1 MANIIQVNM
10 LEQALEDLRA
20 YALYVNRIRA
30 IPLVNDGLKSIHRRI
45 LWAVYH
51 YSKATN
57 RYVKSSA
64 VVGDTMKYMHPHG
77 DSSIYGAMKPLT
89 NWFEINLP
97 LLDGDQG
104 NWGDMQGADAAAPRY
119 TETKMTQL
127 AQELVI
133 GELGLTDNAVDW
145 NKTYDDRSF
154 EPASL
159 PVKLPL
165 LLINGSFGVGYG
177 LKVEIP
183 THNINEVID
192 ATINLI
198 KNPDAPVVL
207 IPDQCTKCEIIESN
221 FKAISNK
228 GHGTFKVRGIVE
240 VSEYK
245 KNPALIIRSVPD
257 LVFYDNIET
266 SIHNMIEKKQLPQI
280 VDILDQ
286 TSEEELH
293 VTIVLKQGSD
303 PEYVKDILYKNTL
316 LQKTV
321 NVNFEVLDG
330 YNPVRM
336 SYKSYL
342 QSFIEY
348 RKMTKFRVYCDVLQ
362 TAQTRKH
369 EIETYIKVLESGEID
384 NIINMIKS
392 SDINENDLIEY
403 LITKLSITD
412 LQAKFI
418 IQSRLKNLSIGYLS
432 KYKSEYEQLVKNI
445 NCYLNII
452 TNDSA
457 IEQEIIQ
464 ELEEIK
470 AKYGKPRLSKV
481 IGLDEV
487 NNIPKGTFKIIITE
501 NNFIKKVGAESSL
514 GSFKND
520 TPKFVI
526 TGENKENILL
536 FDEQGKVFK
545 LPIHK
550 IPVSQSNSNGIDIR
564 MLQSKLTSNICMA
577 MYEPKI
583 LELSKSL
590 NKYFMTI
597 LTKSGYIKKLDLE
610 DFLSVPPSGIIFM
623 KLNEED
629 IIQDVTII
637 LEGLDV
643 IVYSKNK
650 ALRMNMSEVPHQKR
664 NSKGMRAITEDLV
677 DGLAIVK
684 PNATDVVVVTEN
696 GKINRFSIVALPN
709 LGRNK
714 AGSRVIKLAKGDSIK
729 FMACVQ
735 DTDVL
740 KVKTQL
746 EVVEFLISNLDV
758 GSSMSTGK
766 KMISVKGNSILAC
779 AVL

>member
-629 IIQDVTII
+629 IIQDVAII